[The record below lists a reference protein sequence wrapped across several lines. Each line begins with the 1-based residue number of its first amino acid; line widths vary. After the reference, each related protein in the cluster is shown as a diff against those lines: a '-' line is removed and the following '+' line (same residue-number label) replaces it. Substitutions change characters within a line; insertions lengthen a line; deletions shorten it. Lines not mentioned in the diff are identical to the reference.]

1 MRLVL
6 LKKLSRDRVLTNLVT
21 SGIVD
26 PTIKIWYDIYLEW
39 DKMNKVT
46 KKSKTDIIQAT
57 ADRFSVSSRTV
68 YKAIR
73 FVKS

>member
-6 LKKLSRDRVLTNLVT
+6 LKKLSRDKVLTHLVT

-39 DKMNKVT
+39 DKANKVT
-46 KKSKTDIIQAT
+46 KRSKTDIIQAT
-57 ADRFSVSSRTV
+57 AARFSVSSRTV
-68 YKAIR
+68 YKAIK